1 MVKIDEATSA
11 ILIPFQFSLTGD
23 SRIIFGATVGKDT
36 NNFHGLL
43 KEVSYSIKI
52 IIQFK
57 IFYIFLLPKVYIRY
71 SNSEYDI
78 VASTKD
84 NRISGITCEGSV
96 LVKSYEE
103 TPSK

>member
-43 KEVSYSIKI
+43 KEVSI
-52 IIQFK
+52 
-57 IFYIFLLPKVYIRY
+57 
-71 SNSEYDI
+71 
-78 VASTKD
+78 
-84 NRISGITCEGSV
+84 
-96 LVKSYEE
+96 
-103 TPSK
+103 